1 MPRRS
6 ARTPQPIR
14 DRFIS
19 FDDEGDYDAKNS
31 RSRSNSASASP
42 KKTREDRAKA
52 RARRMSA
59 EAKKRLE
66 KLKEESEEEESS
78 SSEEEEAVK
87 VQPVAEEK
95 KDNNKNNYK
104 SKNNNSKSNSK
115 KGKQQLLSSSSDE
128 EEDDDDDFG
137 GLSKKGEKNDDEGEE
152 DSSDGDD
159 SSDDDDDNL
168 LEIEKQSRRLDKER
182 RQEELEA
189 QADFEQSRIQPEED
203 RYALPDQQQGSGEE
217 YDDEEEEEHLDISQ
231 VKDRIG
237 EVVQV
242 LSDFRNRRQ
251 PGKNRQDYMKL
262 LKKDVGTYYS
272 YNNDLIDIFFRL
284 FSPAEAIEFFEANE
298 KPRPI
303 VIRTNTLKTRR
314 RDLAQAL
321 INRGVQLDPL
331 ADWTKVGLKIYN
343 SNVPIGATPEYMAGH
358 YILQAASSFMPCM
371 ALSPKPGERV
381 LDMAAAPGG
390 KTTYLAQMMRNQGL
404 VVANDFKL
412 PRTNSLM
419 ANIQRLGVHIA
430 VVSNYDGRA
439 FPRVMGGFDRVLL
452 DAPCSGLGVIS
463 HDPSIK
469 TQRTLKDIEVTT
481 HLQKELLLS
490 AIDSVDAQSK
500 TGGFIVYSTC
510 SVAVEENECVVDY
523 ALRKR
528 CVKLVETGLTFGK
541 PGMTRY
547 HRHRFNQNLNKTRRF
562 FPHVHN
568 MDGFYVAKFKKY
580 SNAFPTTGDSDDE
593 DDDDSG
599 RKHTKFNEDDGEKK
613 VADVPKYASKGKGSK
628 SVAAKTISK
637 AQQKA
642 MEALER
648 RKRKRE
654 EKSNNM
660 NGNKVD
666 EVVKEKDTK
675 RSKKSIEVT
684 NGTSDTTTT
693 TTATSD
699 DNKMI
704 VDKNEKEKKEKKEK
718 KKKKKKKKKKSQ
730 DELDDIMN
738 VDDGEEE
745 NHHNEEKSSSIASKI
760 LGLYGKEDA
769 SKEKGANNND
779 SGDVVVDKKKKK
791 EKKKKKDKKKNTE
804 QVTGEGLGSSSSS
817 GSRETGRDDNIT
829 PRKTEEKP
837 DFIKSKRFKG
847 ANKGYVFKMGRN
859 GLGYYKDTFYKKSK
873 RSDNS
878 GQKEAKFV
886 ASPKFKGAKKGY
898 VFKLDKKGL
907 GYYKDKKPKVSGN
920 SGYNRSTWNPD
931 SDKKKKK
938 RKKKKR
944 DRHSGH
950 SSRGGG
956 SKMRWNTN

>member
-1 MPRRS
+1 M
-6 ARTPQPIR
+6 
-14 DRFIS
+14 
-19 FDDEGDYDAKNS
+19 G
-31 RSRSNSASASP
+31 
-42 KKTREDRAKA
+42 
-52 RARRMSA
+52 
-59 EAKKRLE
+59 
-66 KLKEESEEEESS
+66 
-78 SSEEEEAVK
+78 
-87 VQPVAEEK
+87 
-95 KDNNKNNYK
+95 
-104 SKNNNSKSNSK
+104 
-115 KGKQQLLSSSSDE
+115 
-128 EEDDDDDFG
+128 
-137 GLSKKGEKNDDEGEE
+137 
-152 DSSDGDD
+152 
-159 SSDDDDDNL
+159 
-168 LEIEKQSRRLDKER
+168 
-182 RQEELEA
+182 
-189 QADFEQSRIQPEED
+189 
-203 RYALPDQQQGSGEE
+203 
-217 YDDEEEEEHLDISQ
+217 
-231 VKDRIG
+231 
-237 EVVQV
+237 
-242 LSDFRNRRQ
+242 
-251 PGKNRQDYMKL
+251 
-262 LKKDVGTYYS
+262 
-272 YNNDLIDIFFRL
+272 
-284 FSPAEAIEFFEANE
+284 
-298 KPRPI
+298 
-303 VIRTNTLKTRR
+303 
-314 RDLAQAL
+314 
-321 INRGVQLDPL
+321 
-331 ADWTKVGLKIYN
+331 
-343 SNVPIGATPEYMAGH
+343 
-358 YILQAASSFMPCM
+358 AASSFMPCM

-452 DAPCSGLGVIS
+452 DAPCSGLGASS

-469 TQRTLKDIEVTT
+469 SQRTLKDIEVTS

-547 HRHRFNQNLNKTRRF
+547 HRHRFNQNLTKTRRF

-593 DDDDSG
+593 DDDD
-599 RKHTKFNEDDGEKK
+599 GEKK
-613 VADVPKYASKGKGSK
+613 VADIPKYASKGKGSK

-666 EVVKEKDTK
+666 EVVKEKGTK
-675 RSKKSIEVT
+675 RSKKSVEVT

-704 VDKNEKEKKEKKEK
+704 VDKNEKEKK
-718 KKKKKKKKKKSQ
+718 KKSQ

-745 NHHNEEKSSSIASKI
+745 DHHNEEKSSSIASKI
-760 LGLYGKEDA
+760 LGLYGKEDE
-769 SKEKGANNND
+769 SKEKSANNND

-791 EKKKKKDKKKNTE
+791 EKKKKKDK
-804 QVTGEGLGSSSSS
+804 VTGEGLGSSSSS
-817 GSRETGRDDNIT
+817 GSRETGRDD
-829 PRKTEEKP
+829 
-837 DFIKSKRFKG
+837 
-847 ANKGYVFKMGRN
+847 
-859 GLGYYKDTFYKKSK
+859 
-873 RSDNS
+873 
-878 GQKEAKFV
+878 
-886 ASPKFKGAKKGY
+886 
-898 VFKLDKKGL
+898 
-907 GYYKDKKPKVSGN
+907 
-920 SGYNRSTWNPD
+920 
-931 SDKKKKK
+931 
-938 RKKKKR
+938 
-944 DRHSGH
+944 
-950 SSRGGG
+950 
-956 SKMRWNTN
+956 

>member
-6 ARTPQPIR
+6 SRTPKPVR

-19 FDDEGDYDAKNS
+19 FDSEGDYEAKQS
-31 RSRSNSASASP
+31 RSRSNSVSSASP
-42 KKTREDRAKA
+42 KKKKSREERAA
-52 RARRMSA
+52 IRARRMSS

-66 KLKEESEEEESS
+66 KLKEESEDESSS
-78 SSEEEEAVK
+78 SSEEDEEEVTGGKSVK
-87 VQPVAEEK
+87 T
-95 KDNNKNNYK
+95 
-104 SKNNNSKSNSK
+104 KSNIVEKTK
-115 KGKQQLLSSSSDE
+115 KTRQQLLSSSSDE
-128 EEDDDDDFG
+128 EQESEDETDFG
-137 GLSKKGEKNDDEGEE
+137 GLSKKNKAKGTNEE
-152 DSSDGDD
+152 SSD
-159 SSDDDDDNL
+159 SSDDGENL
-168 LEIEKQSRRLDKER
+168 LEIEKESKRLDEER
-182 RQEELEA
+182 KQEALEA
-189 QADFEQSRIQPEED
+189 QADFEQSRVQPEED
-203 RYALPDQQQGSGEE
+203 RYELKDGSE
-217 YDDEEEEEHLDISQ
+217 DEEDEGENEEQLDISQ

-251 PGKNRQDYMKL
+251 PDKTRQDYMKL

-381 LDMAAAPGG
+381 LDMASAPGG

-404 VVANDFKL
+404 IVANDFKL

-580 SNAFPTTGDSDDE
+580 SNAFPTTGSSDDDG
-593 DDDDSG
+593 DDDDQNDNDQNE
-599 RKHTKFNEDDGEKK
+599 RKHTKFDDDEKK
-613 VADVPKYASKGKGSK
+613 ESPGIPKYASKGKGGK
-628 SVAAKTISK
+628 SVASKTISK
-637 AQQKA
+637 SQQKA
-642 MEALER
+642 LEALER

-654 EKSNNM
+654 EKS
-660 NGNKVD
+660 GEDGKT
-666 EVVKEKDTK
+666 EKDEMK
-675 RSKKSIEVT
+675 RKKKSKKDSNESL
-684 NGTSDTTTT
+684 NK
-693 TTATSD
+693 D
-699 DNKMI
+699 DNDSNTMD
-704 VDKNEKEKKEKKEK
+704 VDVDK
-718 KKKKKKKKKKSQ
+718 KKKKKKKKK
-730 DELDDIMN
+730 
-738 VDDGEEE
+738 
-745 NHHNEEKSSSIASKI
+745 
-760 LGLYGKEDA
+760 
-769 SKEKGANNND
+769 
-779 SGDVVVDKKKKK
+779 DKKKKDKKDGDSADQNDIDKIMHIDSDNDDLQHDEMKTNFITSKILSLYSNDDDDSSSRNK
-791 EKKKKKDKKKNTE
+791 ESSNAASNADVVVEKKQKKKKDKKKKKTKDIAPRE
-804 QVTGEGLGSSSSS
+804 EESSNNIK
-817 GSRETGRDDNIT
+817 RNVNRDNND
-829 PRKTEEKP
+829 KP
-837 DFIKSKRFKG
+837 SDKAKSTAAPDAAFIPSPKFKG
-847 ANKGYVFKMGRN
+847 GMNGYVFKKSKK
-859 GLGYYKDTFYKKSK
+859 GLGYHKDTFYKQGGKNSEKNKNKNNKSPRNK
-873 RSDNS
+873 GEEVKKPTFLS
-878 GQKEAKFV
+878 
-886 ASPKFKGAKKGY
+886 SPKFKGAKSGY

-907 GYYKDKKPKVSGN
+907 GYYKDKKPKVSSS

-938 RKKKKR
+938 KKKK

-950 SSRGGG
+950 SSRG
-956 SKMRWNTN
+956 SKMRWDTN